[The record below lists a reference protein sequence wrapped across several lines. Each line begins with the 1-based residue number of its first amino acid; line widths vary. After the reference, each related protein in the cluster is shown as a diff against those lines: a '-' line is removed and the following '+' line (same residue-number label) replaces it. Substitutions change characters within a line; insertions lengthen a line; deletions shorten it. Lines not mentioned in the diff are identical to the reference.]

1 VTDHPDDD
9 IGAASADARLEESFD
24 RDLTRL
30 PPQIGEICTVEG
42 AALRGVRGGDD
53 DDDGN
58 DGNRLE
64 RGRKRQRAI
73 RIVATLMVLAVA
85 YYAISV
91 VQVIQAGA
99 RDEREPVDAIVV
111 MGAAQ
116 FDGRPS
122 PQLQARLD
130 HVLVLWPE
138 NIAPSVVTTG
148 GNLPGDRFT
157 EAESSAKYLIAGG
170 VPEDAILLEDEGSS
184 TYESLEAVAA
194 LLSQRNLDSIVL
206 VTDPYHA
213 KRSQMIAESLGL
225 SANVSS
231 TTTSVVTGSDLTRRY
246 LEEGAGVAI
255 GRIIGMQ
262 RLDGW
267 TN

>member
-1 VTDHPDDD
+1 VTDRPDDD
-9 IGAASADARLEESFD
+9 TDLGAAAGDVLAEQSTDGADR
-24 RDLTRL
+24 
-30 PPQIGEICTVEG
+30 P
-42 AALRGVRGGDD
+42 
-53 DDDGN
+53 
-58 DGNRLE
+58 E
-64 RGRKRQRAI
+64 RNRKRQRAI
-73 RIVATLMVLAVA
+73 GIVASVVVLVVA

-91 VQVIQAGA
+91 VQVVRTGA
-99 RDEREPVDAIVV
+99 RDQRDPVDAIVV

-138 NIAPSVVTTG
+138 NVAPLVVTTG

-157 EAESSAKYLIAGG
+157 EAESSANYLIAGG

-194 LLSQRNLDSIVL
+194 LLAERDLDSIVI

-213 KRSQMIAESLGL
+213 KRSQMIAESFDLQ
-225 SANVSS
+225 ANVSS

-246 LEEGAGVAI
+246 LEEGAGVAV
-255 GRIIGMQ
+255 GRIIGME
-262 RLDGW
+262 RLDRW